1 MDVDRENELLLIQ
14 GKGLSVQGAPSA
26 KRTVGVT
33 GFVFLGFFWVSG
45 GMYGN
50 EALFQAGPPLV
61 VLIALILGPLI
72 YALPIALMTAE
83 LGTVYP
89 EDGGQ
94 IVFVREAF
102 GVTISSI
109 DAFCVWVNHVIDSA
123 VYPIM
128 NAAYLTRVVSLAADG
143 VLYWFITLGIVLF
156 VTFINLRGLDW
167 IVGLQKFSFW
177 ASLAPCLIYM
187 TFGSTQLDWS
197 VLSLWDGDVDWVLLG
212 SWILWQYSGFASLGV
227 LAGEIENPKRT
238 FYNGLIILFPLVI
251 VVHTLPLAVA
261 ISQDPDRSH
270 YIDNEGHFSTL
281 AGRLM
286 GPLLRDAFSFG
297 STVCLVGMYNG
308 QIVIADETLGF
319 LIEQQMKDTWSR
331 KAKSSAVWEWLLER
345 PVPNG
350 TRRLYIIVNALLATT
365 LLSFGMHN
373 LVKFEMVL
381 YAICEILFV
390 VSFFVLQSK
399 EKHRAVRE
407 ALGDSV
413 FLVPKRF
420 LVMCYLAI
428 PIALN
433 VFYII
438 FTLFTD
444 YRQVV
449 ATCAILAC
457 ALISVF
463 GLRVS
468 KLVDS
473 NLYSSR
479 FQRKSQSKS

>member
-1 MDVDRENELLLIQ
+1 MDSMYSDENDLLLP
-14 GKGLSVQGAPSA
+14 GSKSPSEVVLTA
-26 KRTVGVT
+26 KRTIGVT

-61 VLIALILGPLI
+61 VLLALILGPLI

-83 LGTVYP
+83 LGTFYP

-102 GVTISSI
+102 GVTVSSI
-109 DAFCVWVNHVIDSA
+109 DAFCVWINHVIDSA

-128 NAAYLTRVVSLAADG
+128 NAAYLTQVVSLASGG
-143 VLYWFITLGIVLF
+143 VVYWAITLGIILF

-167 IVGLQKFSFW
+167 IVALQKFSFW
-177 ASLAPCLIYM
+177 ASLTPCLIYM
-187 TFGSTQLDWS
+187 TFGSARLDWS
-197 VLSLWDGDVDWVLLG
+197 ILSTWEGEVDWVLLG

-227 LAGEIENPKRT
+227 LAGEIKNPKRT
-238 FYNGLIILFPLVI
+238 FYHGLIILFPLVI

-270 YIDNEGHFSTL
+270 YIDNEGYFSTL
-281 AGRLM
+281 AGMLM
-286 GPLLRDAFSFG
+286 GNWLRHAFSFG

-319 LIEQQMKDTWSR
+319 LIEQHMKDTWS
-331 KAKSSAVWEWLLER
+331 KKVKSGAVWEWVLER

-350 TRRLYIIVNALLATT
+350 TRRLYIIVNAILATT

-381 YAICEILFV
+381 YAMCEILFV
-390 VSFFVLQSK
+390 VSFFVLQK
-399 EKHRAVRE
+399 NEKHKAMTQE
-407 ALGDSV
+407 LADSV
-413 FLVPKRF
+413 FSVPKGC
-420 LVMCYLAI
+420 LAMCCLSI
-428 PIALN
+428 PIVLN
-433 VFYII
+433 VYYII

-444 YRQVV
+444 YRQIV
-449 ATCAILAC
+449 ATGAILVC
-457 ALISVF
+457 AFITVI
-463 GLRVS
+463 GL
-468 KLVDS
+468 K
-473 NLYSSR
+473 
-479 FQRKSQSKS
+479 K